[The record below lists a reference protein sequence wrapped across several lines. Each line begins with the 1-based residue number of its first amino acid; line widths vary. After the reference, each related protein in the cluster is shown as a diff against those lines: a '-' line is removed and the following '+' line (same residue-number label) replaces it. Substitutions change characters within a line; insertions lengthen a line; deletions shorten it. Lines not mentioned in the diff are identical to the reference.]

1 MAGNSD
7 IQRKLNQGVE
17 AAKSGDRATAR
28 RLLEEVV
35 GQDDRNELAWIWL
48 ATVAINANERRDYL
62 RRVLEIN
69 PRNQRAREALSR
81 LGDESTLR
89 PSDIG
94 GGRPANLTSGLPRR
108 RSGMTGLIFVIAAL
122 ALLLAGVGIILFGSG
137 ALNPSVP
144 TPTATRRVSAQIN
157 ATVLPSETPLPL
169 PSTTPIPIDLI
180 TRSAPTLPATITPT
194 VTPTTTPTPQVT
206 PPLELGTFDIF
217 YTSQD
222 PAVAEPAL
230 YAVRADGS
238 DDGLIAERMRDFTF
252 APDGQNFAFVRDVL
266 GEDGSSTVSEIFV
279 GDLADPNAARP
290 ITQTGAL
297 DTSSPTFS
305 PDGQYIIFS
314 SSGTGSAPD
323 LWVVGVDG
331 AGIQRITNTDFAEFD
346 PAWSPLG
353 DKIVYS
359 AEFAGDGTTELFFL
373 SVTAAGEPVGS
384 AMQATDAASSSYSPA
399 WSPDGSTVVFAS
411 DRRGDG
417 DIYTMDAAGANE
429 QLVTID
435 DGGAEDQSPSYSADG
450 RWIVFISNREDAS
463 FQTYVM
469 RDTGAEMRRIT
480 SSFRID
486 QSAVFRPR
494 SLDPN

>member
-1 MAGNSD
+1 
-7 IQRKLNQGVE
+7 
-17 AAKSGDRATAR
+17 
-28 RLLEEVV
+28 
-35 GQDDRNELAWIWL
+35 
-48 ATVAINANERRDYL
+48 
-62 RRVLEIN
+62 
-69 PRNQRAREALSR
+69 
-81 LGDESTLR
+81 
-89 PSDIG
+89 
-94 GGRPANLTSGLPRR
+94 
-108 RSGMTGLIFVIAAL
+108 
-122 ALLLAGVGIILFGSG
+122 
-137 ALNPSVP
+137 
-144 TPTATRRVSAQIN
+144 
-157 ATVLPSETPLPL
+157 
-169 PSTTPIPIDLI
+169 
-180 TRSAPTLPATITPT
+180 
-194 VTPTTTPTPQVT
+194 
-206 PPLELGTFDIF
+206 
-217 YTSQD
+217 
-222 PAVAEPAL
+222 
-230 YAVRADGS
+230 
-238 DDGLIAERMRDFTF
+238 
-252 APDGQNFAFVRDVL
+252 
-266 GEDGSSTVSEIFV
+266 
-279 GDLADPNAARP
+279 
-290 ITQTGAL
+290 
-297 DTSSPTFS
+297 
-305 PDGQYIIFS
+305 
-314 SSGTGSAPD
+314 
-323 LWVVGVDG
+323 VDG

>member
-1 MAGNSD
+1 MAGNPD
-7 IQRKLNQGVE
+7 IQRKLNQGIE

-35 GQDDRNELAWIWL
+35 RQDERNELAWIWL
-48 ATVAINANERRDYL
+48 ATVAVNANERRDYL

-81 LGDESTLR
+81 LGDESSLR
-89 PSDIG
+89 PRDVSG
-94 GGRPANLTSGLPRR
+94 SRPANITPGLPQRR
-108 RSGMTGLIFVIAAL
+108 RGVTGLIFVIAAV
-122 ALLLAGVGIILFGSG
+122 ALLLAGVGIILFGSD
-137 ALNPSVP
+137 AFNAAPP

-157 ATVLPSETPLPL
+157 NTALPTETPLPL
-169 PSTTPIPIDLI
+169 PSSTPVPIELI
-180 TRSAPTLPATITPT
+180 TRSAPTLPPTASPT

-206 PPLELGTFDIF
+206 PPLELAAFDI
-217 YTSQD
+217 YYVSQD

-230 YAVRADGS
+230 YALRADGS
-238 DDGLIAERMRDFTF
+238 DEGLIAERMRDFVF
-252 APDGQNFAFVRDVL
+252 APDGQNFAFVRNILDES
-266 GEDGSSTVSEIFV
+266 GGAASAEIFV
-279 GDLADPNAARP
+279 GNLADPNAANP

-314 SSGTGSAPD
+314 SSGPATAPD

-331 AGIQRITNTDFAEFD
+331 SGLQRITTTDFAELE

-353 DKIVYS
+353 DMIVYS

-373 SVTAAGEPVGS
+373 SVTGTGEPIGS
-384 AMQATDAASSSYSPA
+384 AMQVTDADRSSYSPA
-399 WSPDGSTVVFAS
+399 WSPDGSMVVFAS

-417 DIYTMDAAGANE
+417 DIFTMDAAGSNE
-429 QLVTID
+429 LLVTID
-435 DGGAEDQSPSYSADG
+435 DGGAEDHSPAFSPDG

-469 RDTGAEMRRIT
+469 RDDGTELRRIT

-486 QSAVFRPR
+486 LSAVFRPR
-494 SLDPN
+494 SLDLN